1 MIQNKIGIK
10 RMMIKID
17 KKINNNFLIE
27 GWNWKE
33 KNFKKGKKIKKDE
46 DKIGKN
52 NIS

>member
-33 KNFKKGKKIKKDE
+33 KNFKKRKKNKK
-46 DKIGKN
+46 GWGQN
-52 NIS
+52 W